1 VADATSILV
10 TCAGVVLKSDRETL
24 LELLESEG
32 PRLLGLLTK
41 LTLRQ
46 DVAEDLMQDLFVR
59 VARSGALARTDDAGA
74 YVRRVAINLAFE
86 WRRKAKR
93 KPSTTEFPIEPA
105 SRDQSPHERMSRSEQ
120 YERVLLAASQLS
132 ASMHEVFVMRY
143 IEELAPEEI
152 ARRLKRPSHQVRAT
166 CHKALKQIRKRLS
179 SREDHDA

>member
-1 VADATSILV
+1 M
-10 TCAGVVLKSDRETL
+10 KSDRETL

-41 LTLRQ
+41 LTLREG
-46 DVAEDLMQDLFVR
+46 VAEDLMQDLFIR
-59 VARSGALARTDDAGA
+59 LARSTTWAKADDAGA
-74 YVRRVAINLAFE
+74 YVRRAAINLAFE

-93 KPSTTEFPIEPA
+93 KPPTTDFPIEPA
-105 SRDQSPHERMSRSEQ
+105 SRDQSPHERLSRREQ

-143 IEELAPEEI
+143 VEELVPEEI
-152 ARRLKRPSHQVRAT
+152 ARRLDRPSHQVRAT